1 MTRVGL
7 LGGSFDPV
15 HLAHLALARCALDAL
30 HLDAIRWVPAGDP
43 WQKRSRMPSPAADR
57 EAMLRLALDGEPRYA
72 VERCEL
78 ERAGPSY
85 TVDTVAE
92 LHAREPQTDW
102 FLIVGQ
108 DQWARFDTWY
118 RWQELLRDVTIA
130 VAGRAGEAPCAPAAV
145 MAENPRVAEVPLP
158 PMAVSSTDIRARAAA
173 GLPLDA
179 LVPAAVAR
187 YIDQRR
193 LYRSPPRS

>member
-15 HLAHLALARCALDAL
+15 HCAHLALARAALDTL
-30 HLDAIRWVPAGDP
+30 GLDGVRWIPAGHA
-43 WQKRSRMPSPAADR
+43 WQKARAPSAAADR
-57 EAMLRLALDGEPRYA
+57 EAMLRLALDSEPRYA

-92 LHAREPQTDW
+92 LHAREPQAEW
-102 FLIVGQ
+102 VLIVGQ
-108 DQWARFDTWY
+108 DQWARFDTWH
-118 RWQELLRDVTIA
+118 RWRDLLRMAGIA
-130 VAGRAGEAPCAPAAV
+130 VAARGGEAPRAPAVVA
-145 MAENPRVAEVPLP
+145 AENPRVAEVPLP
-158 PMAVSSTDIRARAAA
+158 AMAVSSTEIRMRAAA
-173 GLPLDA
+173 GLSLDV

-187 YIDQRR
+187 YIEQRR
-193 LYRSPPRS
+193 LYRQPTGS

>member
-15 HLAHLALARCALDAL
+15 HCAHLALARTALNAL
-30 HLDAIRWVPAGDP
+30 GLDGIRWIPAGHA
-43 WQKRSRMPSPAADR
+43 WQKARTPSAAADR

-85 TVDTVAE
+85 SVDTVAA
-92 LHAREPQTDW
+92 LHAREPRAEW

-108 DQWARFDTWY
+108 DQWARFDSWH
-118 RWQELLRDVTIA
+118 RWRELLRMVTVA
-130 VAGRAGEAPCAPAAV
+130 VAARAGEAPCATEAV
-145 MAENPRVAEVPLP
+145 AAENPRVVEVPLP
-158 PMAVSSTDIRARAAA
+158 AMAVSSTDIRVRAAA

>member
-1 MTRVGL
+1 MTRIGL

-30 HLDAIRWVPAGDP
+30 RLDGIRWIPAGDP
-43 WQKRSRMPSPAADR
+43 WQKRSRAPSPAADR
-57 EAMLRLALDGEPRYA
+57 EAMLRLAIAGEPRYA

-92 LHAREPQTDW
+92 LRAREPGVEW

-108 DQWARFDTWY
+108 DQWARFDTWH
-118 RWQELLRDVTIA
+118 RWQDVLRDVTIA

-145 MAENPRVAEVPLP
+145 MAENPRVVEVPLP
-158 PMAVSSTDIRARAAA
+158 AMAVSSTDIRARAAA

-179 LVPAAVAR
+179 LVPAAVAG
-187 YIDQRR
+187 YIERRR
-193 LYRSPPRS
+193 LYRHPTRS

>member
-1 MTRVGL
+1 MTHIGL

-30 HLDAIRWVPAGDP
+30 RLDGIRWVPAGDP
-43 WQKRSRMPSPAADR
+43 WQKRARMQSPAADR
-57 EAMLRLALDGEPRYA
+57 EAMLRLAIAGEPRYA

-85 TVDTVAE
+85 TIDTVAE
-92 LHAREPQTDW
+92 LRAREPRTGW

-108 DQWARFDTWY
+108 DQWARFDTWH
-118 RWQELLRDVTIA
+118 RWRDVLRDVTIA

-145 MAENPRVAEVPLP
+145 MAENPRVVEVPLP
-158 PMAVSSTDIRARAAA
+158 AMAVSSTDIRARAAA

-179 LVPAAVAR
+179 LVPAAVAG
-187 YIDQRR
+187 YIERRR
-193 LYRSPPRS
+193 LYRQPTRS

>member
-15 HLAHLALARCALDAL
+15 HCAHLALARAALDAL
-30 HLDAIRWVPAGDP
+30 GLDGIRWIPAGRA
-43 WQKRSRMPSPAADR
+43 WQKARLPSAAADR
-57 EAMLRLALDGEPRYA
+57 EAMLRLALDGEARYA
-72 VERCEL
+72 IERCER
-78 ERAGPSY
+78 ERAGPSD

-92 LHAREPQTDW
+92 LHAREPRAAW

-108 DQWARFDTWY
+108 DQWARFDTWH
-118 RWQELLRDVTIA
+118 RWRELLRRVTVA
-130 VAGRAGEAPCAPAAV
+130 VAARAGEAPCVPTAV
-145 MAENPRVAEVPLP
+145 MAEKPRVAEVPLP
-158 PMAVSSTDIRARAAA
+158 AMAVSSTDIRARAAA

-187 YIDQRR
+187 YIEERR
-193 LYRSPPRS
+193 LYRPLPGS